1 MGQNETLKPSFFQC
15 HTVTRYPKNF
25 LTSKKFKL
33 DPKIECEGSP
43 SVRIPA
49 MNTST
54 ATSIM
59 SSAAPKK
66 TVSKKTAPVAPVVA
80 TPVAAPVAP
89 VEAAKPAKASK
100 KTVTTPAPVA
110 APEVTATPVET
121 AEVTVSSVQDD
132 VKAMLTQAN
141 TVRETVGA
149 LVAELKRV
157 EKRVARLQKEAD
169 KKRRRQ
175 KKPVEGEEVKPRKPS
190 IFELP
195 TPLSNELCS
204 FLARPAGSK
213 ESRSN
218 ITKAITTYVKE
229 KNLKEKHTIK
239 PDAKLKAL
247 LGVAEGDVLT
257 YFNLQRYLNRHYLK
271 PTPTTA

>member
-1 MGQNETLKPSFFQC
+1 M
-15 HTVTRYPKNF
+15 
-25 LTSKKFKL
+25 
-33 DPKIECEGSP
+33 
-43 SVRIPA
+43 RIPA
-49 MNTST
+49 MNTPSAPSIMNASAP
-54 ATSIM
+54 ATS
-59 SSAAPKK
+59 KK
-66 TVSKKTAPVAPVVA
+66 TVSKKADAKTAAPVAAAPVVAAPVVEAAAPAKKAAAKKAAPAAAPVAATTAPVAA
-80 TPVAAPVAP
+80 TT
-89 VEAAKPAKASK
+89 VEATAVEGAD
-100 KTVTTPAPVA
+100 A
-110 APEVTATPVET
+110 A
-121 AEVTVSSVQDD
+121 VSSVQDD

-169 KKRRRQ
+169 KRRRRQ
-175 KKPVEGEEVKPRKPS
+175 KKPVEGEAVVPRKPS

-204 FLARPAGSK
+204 FLGRPSGSK

-239 PDAKLKAL
+239 PDTKLKAL

-271 PTPTTA
+271 PAAATTTA

>member
-1 MGQNETLKPSFFQC
+1 MKVG
-15 HTVTRYPKNF
+15 
-25 LTSKKFKL
+25 SKIDSMSSWK
-33 DPKIECEGSP
+33 
-43 SVRIPA
+43 VRIPA

-59 SSAAPKK
+59 NASAPASKK
-66 TVSKKTAPVAPVVA
+66 TVSKKTTAAPAAPVVA
-80 TPVAAPVAP
+80 TPVVSAEATSPATKAKLSSKKAAAPVAAAP
-89 VEAAKPAKASK
+89 V
-100 KTVTTPAPVA
+100 VA
-110 APEVTATPVET
+110 APVVAATTVEATPVEGGD
-121 AEVTVSSVQDD
+121 ANVSSVQDD

-149 LVAELKRV
+149 LVAELKRL

-169 KKRRRQ
+169 KRKRKQ
-175 KKPVEGEEVKPRKPS
+175 KKPVEGEPVVPRKPS

-204 FLARPAGSK
+204 FLGRPSGSK

-229 KNLKEKHTIK
+229 KNLKDKHTIK

-247 LGVAEGDVLT
+247 LGVADADVLT

-271 PTPTTA
+271 PAAAVPSA

>member
-1 MGQNETLKPSFFQC
+1 
-15 HTVTRYPKNF
+15 
-25 LTSKKFKL
+25 
-33 DPKIECEGSP
+33 
-43 SVRIPA
+43 

-54 ATSIM
+54 APSIM
-59 SSAAPKK
+59 NASAPATSKK
-66 TVSKKTAPVAPVVA
+66 TVSKKADAKSAAPVATPVVA
-80 TPVAAPVAP
+80 TPVAAPEVAAP
-89 VEAAKPAKASK
+89 AKKAAAKKA
-100 KTVTTPAPVA
+100 APVA
-110 APEVTATPVET
+110 APVVAAPVVVTTTVEATAVEG
-121 AEVTVSSVQDD
+121 ADATVSSVQDD

-169 KKRRRQ
+169 KRRRRQ
-175 KKPVEGEEVKPRKPS
+175 KKPVEGEAVVPRKPS

-204 FLARPAGSK
+204 FLGRPSGSK

-239 PDAKLKAL
+239 PDTKLKAL

-271 PTPTTA
+271 PTPVA

>member
-1 MGQNETLKPSFFQC
+1 
-15 HTVTRYPKNF
+15 
-25 LTSKKFKL
+25 
-33 DPKIECEGSP
+33 
-43 SVRIPA
+43 

-54 ATSIM
+54 ASSIM
-59 SSAAPKK
+59 NASAPATSKK
-66 TVSKKTAPVAPVVA
+66 TVSKKADAKTTAPVAAAPVVAATPVVEAPAPAKKAAAKKAAAPAVAPVVA
-80 TPVAAPVAP
+80 APVVAATT
-89 VEAAKPAKASK
+89 VEATAVEGAD
-100 KTVTTPAPVA
+100 A
-110 APEVTATPVET
+110 A
-121 AEVTVSSVQDD
+121 VSSVQDD

-169 KKRRRQ
+169 KRKRRQ
-175 KKPVEGEEVKPRKPS
+175 KKPVEGEAVVPRKPS

-204 FLARPAGSK
+204 FLGRPSGSK

-239 PDAKLKAL
+239 PDTKLKAL

-271 PTPTTA
+271 TEKPTATA

>member
-1 MGQNETLKPSFFQC
+1 MKCG
-15 HTVTRYPKNF
+15 
-25 LTSKKFKL
+25 
-33 DPKIECEGSP
+33 PKIDSMA
-43 SVRIPA
+43 SSNVRIPA

-59 SSAAPKK
+59 NASAPASKK
-66 TVSKKTAPVAPVVA
+66 TVSKKTTAAPAAPVAATPVVSAEA
-80 TPVAAPVAP
+80 TSPATKAKLSSKKAAAPVAAAPVVAAPVAP
-89 VEAAKPAKASK
+89 V
-100 KTVTTPAPVA
+100 APV
-110 APEVTATPVET
+110 EATPVEGGD
-121 AEVTVSSVQDD
+121 ANVSSVQDD

-141 TVRETVGA
+141 TVRETVGT
-149 LVAELKRV
+149 LVGELKRL

-169 KKRRRQ
+169 KRKRKQ
-175 KKPVEGEEVKPRKPS
+175 KKPVEGEAVVPRKPS

-204 FLARPAGSK
+204 FLGRPSGSK

-229 KNLKEKHTIK
+229 KNLKDKHTIK

-247 LGVAEGDVLT
+247 LGVADADVLT
-257 YFNLQRYLNRHYLK
+257 YFNLQRYLNRQYLK
-271 PTPTTA
+271 PTPTA

>member
-1 MGQNETLKPSFFQC
+1 
-15 HTVTRYPKNF
+15 
-25 LTSKKFKL
+25 
-33 DPKIECEGSP
+33 
-43 SVRIPA
+43 
-49 MNTST
+49 
-54 ATSIM
+54 M
-59 SSAAPKK
+59 SSATPAAKK
-66 TVSKKTAPVAPVVA
+66 SVSKATKTAAPVVA
-80 TPVAAPVAP
+80 TPVVAAVEVAKPAKAAKKAAAPVASPVAAAPVVAQVTAAP
-89 VEAAKPAKASK
+89 VEAAD
-100 KTVTTPAPVA
+100 VA
-110 APEVTATPVET
+110 
-121 AEVTVSSVQDD
+121 VSSVQDD
-132 VKAMLTQAN
+132 VKSMLTQAN
-141 TVRETVGA
+141 TLRETAAA

-157 EKRVARLQKEAD
+157 DKRVARLQKEAD
-169 KKRRRQ
+169 KRRRRV
-175 KKPVEGEEVKPRKPS
+175 KKPVEGEPVVPRKPS

-204 FLARPAGSK
+204 FLGRASGSK

-271 PTPTTA
+271 PAAPVTTA

>member
-1 MGQNETLKPSFFQC
+1 MKSG
-15 HTVTRYPKNF
+15 
-25 LTSKKFKL
+25 
-33 DPKIECEGSP
+33 PKIDSKQLFTM
-43 SVRIPA
+43 RIPA
-49 MNTST
+49 MNSST

-59 SSAAPKK
+59 SAPVSVASKK
-66 TVSKKTAPVAPVVA
+66 AVSKKTAAPVVA
-80 TPVAAPVAP
+80 TTVTPVVAAPVSEGPKAKAPKAKAAAPVPAVSVAPVAEVTAAP
-89 VEAAKPAKASK
+89 VEAVDAA
-100 KTVTTPAPVA
+100 VT
-110 APEVTATPVET
+110 
-121 AEVTVSSVQDD
+121 SVQDD
-132 VKAMLTQAN
+132 VKTMLAHAN
-141 TVRETVGA
+141 TLRETAAA

-157 EKRVARLQKEAD
+157 DKRVARLQKEAD
-169 KKRRRQ
+169 KRRRRV

-204 FLARPAGSK
+204 FLGRASGSK

-271 PTPTTA
+271 PAVTPSA

>member
-1 MGQNETLKPSFFQC
+1 
-15 HTVTRYPKNF
+15 
-25 LTSKKFKL
+25 
-33 DPKIECEGSP
+33 
-43 SVRIPA
+43 

-59 SSAAPKK
+59 NASAPASKK
-66 TVSKKTAPVAPVVA
+66 TVSKKTTAAPAAPVVA
-80 TPVAAPVAP
+80 TPVVSAEATSPATKAKLSSKKAAAPVAAAP
-89 VEAAKPAKASK
+89 V
-100 KTVTTPAPVA
+100 VA
-110 APEVTATPVET
+110 APVVAATTVEATPVEGGDLT
-121 AEVTVSSVQDD
+121 ASSVQDD

-149 LVAELKRV
+149 LVAELKRL

-169 KKRRRQ
+169 KRKRKQ
-175 KKPVEGEEVKPRKPS
+175 KKPVEGEPVVPRKPS

-204 FLARPAGSK
+204 FLGRPSGSK

-229 KNLKEKHTIK
+229 KNLKDKHTIK

-247 LGVAEGDVLT
+247 LGVADADVLT

-271 PTPTTA
+271 ATPTA

>member
-1 MGQNETLKPSFFQC
+1 MSTPS
-15 HTVTRYPKNF
+15 T
-25 LTSKKFKL
+25 
-33 DPKIECEGSP
+33 
-43 SVRIPA
+43 PA
-49 MNTST
+49 
-54 ATSIM
+54 
-59 SSAAPKK
+59 K
-66 TVSKKTAPVAPVVA
+66 TTKAVSKKTAPVATLASSAPVVSA
-80 TPVAAPVAP
+80 PAVVAPEAAAKAPRASKKAAAPEAAVPAVSAVSAVNVVEATP
-89 VEAAKPAKASK
+89 VEAADVS
-100 KTVTTPAPVA
+100 VT
-110 APEVTATPVET
+110 
-121 AEVTVSSVQDD
+121 SVQDD
-132 VKAMLTQAN
+132 VKTMLTHAN
-141 TVRETVGA
+141 TLRETAAA

-157 EKRVARLQKEAD
+157 DKRVARLQKEAD
-169 KKRRRQ
+169 KRRRRV

-204 FLARPAGSK
+204 FLGRASGSK

-271 PTPTTA
+271 PAVAVPSA

>member
-1 MGQNETLKPSFFQC
+1 VSSN
-15 HTVTRYPKNF
+15 
-25 LTSKKFKL
+25 
-33 DPKIECEGSP
+33 
-43 SVRIPA
+43 VRIPA

-59 SSAAPKK
+59 SSTAKVSKPV
-66 TVSKKTAPVAPVVA
+66 VSKKSATPAAPVA
-80 TPVAAPVAP
+80 TPVVAPVAEP
-89 VEAAKPAKASK
+89 VATKAPRAKK
-100 KTVTTPAPVA
+100 VTTAPTTEPAVV
-110 APEVTATPVET
+110 PEVTATPVEAT
-121 AEVTVSSVQDD
+121 DATVSSVQDD
-132 VKAMLTQAN
+132 VKAMLTQAH
-141 TVRETVGA
+141 TVRETVGV
-149 LVAELKRV
+149 LVGELKRL

-169 KKRRRQ
+169 KRRRRQ
-175 KKPVEGEEVKPRKPS
+175 KKPVEGEEAKPRKLS

-204 FLARPAGSK
+204 FLGRPSGSK

-239 PDAKLKAL
+239 PDTKLKAL

-271 PTPTTA
+271 ATPTA